1 MQTSTTTDKIKPDW
15 AGDDMLSR
23 VVNAAIGNS
32 VLYEGLMKPMARRTL
47 INTAEKNGVAWRDT
61 AEELEKTQAVYSQFD
76 QLEDASVEYP
86 EYYLKPFHAY
96 SEGNLCWQAAFEAEP
111 ATLAM
116 ALRVWPQEGLTWDA
130 AQARLRASFL
140 DCISQHISE
149 HQLTPPQSIVD
160 VGCSVGLS
168 TRAIHDRFEAADIV
182 GLDLSPYMLA
192 VAAVRDEQQ
201 GVRETGAR
209 RYVHGAGEATG
220 MADASVQLVTL
231 SFLIHELPQAA
242 TVAVLKEAARI
253 LAPGGILALTDNN
266 PQSAVIQKL
275 PPALFTLMKS
285 TEPHSDEYYT
295 LDVEHTLRDAGFTH
309 VHTESSDPRHRTVL
323 GTRS

>member
-1 MQTSTTTDKIKPDW
+1 MMHPERAQ
-15 AGDDMLSR
+15 
-23 VVNAAIGNS
+23 
-32 VLYEGLMKPMARRTL
+32 
-47 INTAEKNGVAWRDT
+47 
-61 AEELEKTQAVYSQFD
+61 
-76 QLEDASVEYP
+76 DASVEYP

-130 AQARLRASFL
+130 AQARLRRSFL
-140 DCISQHISE
+140 DCISQHISQ
-149 HQLTPPQSIVD
+149 HQLTPPSRIVD
-160 VGCSVGLS
+160 VGCSVGIS
-168 TRAIHDRFEAADIV
+168 TRAIHDRFDAADIV

-201 GVRETGAR
+201 GVRETGTR

-242 TVAVLKEAARI
+242 TVGASPRPCAADTPCLCVCLCVLVCQANPLGRLAEHLAAACCAAVQRC
-253 LAPGGILALTDNN
+253 
-266 PQSAVIQKL
+266 
-275 PPALFTLMKS
+275 
-285 TEPHSDEYYT
+285 
-295 LDVEHTLRDAGFTH
+295 
-309 VHTESSDPRHRTVL
+309 
-323 GTRS
+323 